1 MLEVDLVWLEYMAP
15 FLEQSPKPITKI
27 DHLKPIEVFR
37 PVITSPIT
45 TDDVRPVITSPT
57 TTDDVR
63 PVITSPTT
71 TDDGT
76 FKHLDKFET
85 NSVPAFVVSLGKKI
99 NRNKKMRSRKRLKFL
114 DAKTNCDNS
123 LAGTADEKFCW
134 GRILQ
139 FFGSSDALCSSDA
152 LQMYRLLWMLGE
164 NLLRVVRKTKH
175 IHQSQYTKQ

>member
-1 MLEVDLVWLEYMAP
+1 MSDSMLEVDLVWLEYITP
-15 FLEQSPKPITKI
+15 FSEQSPKPITKI
-27 DHLKPIEVFR
+27 DHLKPIEVF
-37 PVITSPIT
+37 
-45 TDDVRPVITSPT
+45 RPVITSPT

-139 FFGSSDALCSSDA
+139 FLGQVMHYVRAMLCKCIDYCGCWERIS
-152 LQMYRLLWMLGE
+152 
-164 NLLRVVRKTKH
+164 
-175 IHQSQYTKQ
+175 